1 MEKLLKINSF
11 FLCREY
17 TDIQVCFCI
26 NLARAYDS
34 RIRYYFITIFRLL
47 FEKQNL
53 WHPSRKIRRNTAFS
67 FR

>member
-34 RIRYYFITIFRLL
+34 RIRYYFITIFRV
-47 FEKQNL
+47 N
-53 WHPSRKIRRNTAFS
+53 I
-67 FR
+67 